1 MYRTALTQHF
11 RSARTPLTG
20 LRSAKS
26 CEALMPGKRPGVRL
40 LARVVCPLNFQP
52 DPLVMGFLS
61 EPFVITTN
69 RAKGRGEGTLVQT
82 APVQRLPGVGT
93 ETARKLK
100 DFPQLRALL
109 HSAKPSGLA
118 EGAVA
123 GLMDLDTVETVVLDS
138 CSLPCDEL
146 W

>member
-1 MYRTALTQHF
+1 
-11 RSARTPLTG
+11 
-20 LRSAKS
+20 
-26 CEALMPGKRPGVRL
+26 MPGKRPGVRL
-40 LARVVCPLNFQP
+40 LARVVSPLNFQP

-109 HSAKPSGLA
+109 HSTKPPVD
-118 EGAVA
+118 EKEAVA
-123 GLMDLDTVETVVLDS
+123 ALMTLDSVETVRPECLVQHGA
-138 CSLPCDEL
+138 CSLKCL
-146 W
+146 